1 MIDVVS
7 SGGEIPEHGIDA
19 IMLRG
24 AATKAVIIIGSV
36 IGKQQYASFL
46 FLCCRINLRVFLK
59 K

>member
-7 SGGEIPEHGIDA
+7 SGGEIPEHGIDV

-36 IGKQQYASFL
+36 IGKQQYASFFFCL
-46 FLCCRINLRVFLK
+46 AALTYGCS
-59 K
+59 